1 MSLST
6 KIVASIT
13 GTHTKSFSLDTSVS
27 GAPKLE
33 ENFTLSDGTGDDQAD
48 KIYFTSG
55 TLAASA
61 DIDIDLSG
69 SLTDIY
75 GQTVAFVTV
84 KFFMVCNTSDEQ
96 DTPTDA
102 IIQVGGGDGQDGTNA
117 FDTWI
122 TSDTPGNAGSEAVK
136 ITDGGFIIIGSRN
149 DGYAVTAATADLLT
163 IKNLDG
169 SDAASYEVMVIG
181 TSA

>member
-13 GTHTKSFSLDTSVS
+13 ATHGKSFALDTTVS

-33 ENFTLSDGTGDDQAD
+33 QNFTLADGTGDVQAD
-48 KIYFTSG
+48 RVYFSSG

-69 SLTDIY
+69 SLTDIF
-75 GQTVAFVTV
+75 GVAVQFATV
-84 KFFMVCNTSDEQ
+84 KMLMVCNTSDEQ

-102 IIQVGGGDGQDGTNA
+102 SIQVGGGDGQDGTNA

-122 TSDTPGNAGSEAVK
+122 TSDTPGNAGSEAVI
-136 ITDGGFIIIGSRN
+136 ITDGGFIMIGSKN

-163 IKNLDG
+163 LLNLDG
-169 SDAASYEVMVIG
+169 VDTAAYEILIIG
-181 TSA
+181 TSS